1 MNKWVNGL
9 HEYEAY
15 INWDIAKANNV
26 RTSGKCR
33 ESGRIKRR
41 RRRPISNVKFEFSI
55 SNFPRFSRPFISISL
70 LYEQNPLSSF
80 SFKSSKFL
88 VPSLAAKLK
97 IGPPQILSQGK
108 QIGPKLSHVRVN
120 WGAELTLDHL
130 VMIQHL
136 FLGTHLKTQV
146 LR

>member
-1 MNKWVNGL
+1 MSNLNFQF
-9 HEYEAY
+9 
-15 INWDIAKANNV
+15 
-26 RTSGKCR
+26 
-33 ESGRIKRR
+33 
-41 RRRPISNVKFEFSI
+41 PISPASLGPSFQF
-55 SNFPRFSRPFISISL
+55 RCCMSRTRAPHSPSRV
-70 LYEQNPLSSF
+70 P
-80 SFKSSKFL
+80 KFL
-88 VPSLAAKLK
+88 VPSLVAKLK

-108 QIGPKLSHVRVN
+108 QIGPKLSHERVN